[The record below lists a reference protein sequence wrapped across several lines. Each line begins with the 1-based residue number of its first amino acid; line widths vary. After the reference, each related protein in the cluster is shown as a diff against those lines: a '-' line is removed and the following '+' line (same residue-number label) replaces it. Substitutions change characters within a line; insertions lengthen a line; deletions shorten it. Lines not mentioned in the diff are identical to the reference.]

1 MTTERRIRRPP
12 PRLAVIMARDAH
24 EAVIFRRGPTE
35 WFQVIRWDTRHDR
48 FHDGAWIRGRIYPQ
62 KCDLSPDGT
71 LLVYSVHKSAGLRT
85 PYTDC
90 WTGISRSPWLNALAL
105 WPMGTTYGGGGR
117 FDAARSVTLRVCAAD
132 GHHPDHP
139 PLGLTVGCGNPP
151 VHDFAPAPAVHWQGR
166 DQRGRVL
173 HAAHGKLLLG
183 EVGRPE
189 RVLADFNDRL
199 PQPQPAPDWARRPL
213 STRRR

>member
-1 MTTERRIRRPP
+1 MTRRPVPP

-48 FHDGAWIRGRIYPQ
+48 FHDGAWIRGRIYPE
-62 KCDLSPDGT
+62 KCDLSPDGA
-71 LLVYSVHKSAGLRT
+71 LLVYSVHKSSGLRT

-90 WTGISRSPWLNALAL
+90 WTGISRSPWLTALAL

-117 FDAARSVTLRVCAAD
+117 FDGDRSVTLRVCGAE

-139 PLGLTVGCGNPP
+139 PHGLAVSCGNPP
-151 VHDFAPAPAVHWQGR
+151 MHDFDARTGVDWQGR
-166 DQRGRVL
+166 DQRGRLL
-173 HAAHGKLLLG
+173 HAARGKLMLG
-183 EVGRPE
+183 AVGRAE
-189 RVLADFNDRL
+189 RVLVDLNNRV
-199 PQPQPAPDWARRPL
+199 PQPVVTPAWARRPL
-213 STRRR
+213 SPKRR